1 MTCNRCNKQ
10 PCDCNSDPC
19 GKKCQPARYSCGFDI
34 QVDPF
39 DPTTWL
45 FTNCGAT
52 RRVKIPKIAETD
64 TTLKTDY
71 SNATLNYHSEQH
83 VDTITGEQIGSL
95 INLNELRDVDADNP
109 ENCSFLTW
117 NPGCSECGN
126 GCEPLEARWRPY
138 TIPDAGNDDIAAV
151 DSNGY
156 YHVLGKND
164 CGCIVEKKVP
174 IVPSGMASFNYVR
187 DSHPDDPDFPWY
199 YGCYN
204 DTIHLHLAEN
214 APRYFNKYALKV
226 TVNYGIQCI
235 VSSNCPNVNFRSI
248 VAPVVNGDS
257 VETAMENAGSILQ
270 GFSIFTG
277 SAQSADQNRQIP
289 WGSASLRGQFTFLVP
304 KGKEAY
310 LHHEFRLRSA
320 ESFPGYFGKNG
331 AGGTGDWYS
340 WNGQVVPTSEAT
352 INHILH
358 PASRLNSL
366 QVIIEPTVGSFSYE
380 PAADPVRDQL
390 DSPDDVIQNVN

>member
-1 MTCNRCNKQ
+1 MTCNNCFKQ
-10 PCDCNSDPC
+10 QCDCNSDPC
-19 GKKCQPARYSCGFDI
+19 GKKCQPARYGCNFDI

-83 VDTITGEQIGSL
+83 IDTVTGEQLGSL
-95 INLNELRDVDADNP
+95 IKLKELRDVDTPDP
-109 ENCSFLTW
+109 DNCSILTW

-126 GCEPLEARWRPY
+126 GCEPLEAKWRAY
-138 TIPDAGNDDIAAV
+138 KIPNAGNSDIAAV

-174 IVPSGMASFNYVR
+174 IVPSGMAALNYQR
-187 DSHPDDPDFPWY
+187 DSYPDDPDFPWY

-204 DTIHLHLAEN
+204 DTINLHLAEN
-214 APRYFNKYALKV
+214 ASRYFNKYALKV
-226 TVNYGIQCI
+226 TVNYGIQAI
-235 VSSNCPNVNFRSI
+235 KSDQFPFNYNWRSI
-248 VAPVVNGDS
+248 VVPGVVG
-257 VETAMENAGSILQ
+257 ETRRTDEAASILQ
-270 GFSIFTG
+270 SWAAVGSFT
-277 SAQSADQNRQIP
+277 QSGLHLP
-289 WGSASLRGQFTFLVP
+289 WGSSSLRGSFTFIVP

-310 LHHEFRLRSA
+310 LHHEFRVRVAPSDMQYGVPVLAWPNYLKNSNYDGKKVPDA
-320 ESFPGYFGKNG
+320 E
-331 AGGTGDWYS
+331 AGL
-340 WNGQVVPTSEAT
+340 NQVRW
-352 INHILH
+352 
-358 PASRLNSL
+358 PASRLNAL
-366 QVIIEPTVGSFSYE
+366 QVLIEPTVGSTDYE
-380 PAADPVRDQL
+380 PTADSIRNQL
-390 DSPDDVIQNVN
+390 DAPVDDIENIL

>member
-19 GKKCQPARYSCGFDI
+19 GKKCRPARYSCGFDI

-83 VDTITGEQIGSL
+83 VDAITGEQLGSL
-95 INLNELRDVDADNP
+95 INLKELRDVDTPDP

-126 GCEPLEARWRPY
+126 GCEPLEAKWRAY

-174 IVPSGMASFNYVR
+174 IVPSGMTSLNYVR
-187 DSHPDDPDFPWY
+187 DSVPDDPDFPWY

-204 DTIHLHLAEN
+204 DTINLHLADN

-226 TVNYGIQCI
+226 TVNYGIQVIISDHC
-235 VSSNCPNVNFRSI
+235 SNVNFRSL
-248 VAPVVNGDS
+248 VAPVVQGES
-257 VETAMENAGSILQ
+257 EKFAVENSASILQ
-270 GFSIFTG
+270 GFAFYTAG
-277 SAQSADQNRQIP
+277 TTARDIP
-289 WGSASLRGQFTFLVP
+289 WGSASLRGSFTFLVP
-304 KGKEAY
+304 KGKEAH
-310 LHHEFRLRSA
+310 LRHEFRLRSA
-320 ESFPGYFGKNG
+320 VPSETTWPGYYHCAK
-331 AGGTGDWYS
+331 D
-340 WNGQVVPTSEAT
+340 GQKVPDSEAT
-352 INHILH
+352 IDSILY
-358 PASRLNSL
+358 PASRLNAL
-366 QVIIEPTVGSFSYE
+366 QVIVEPTVGSSDYD
-380 PAADPVRDQL
+380 PTADTIRNQL
-390 DSPDDVIQNVN
+390 DAPTDASPNIN

>member
-83 VDTITGEQIGSL
+83 VDTITGEQLGSL
-95 INLNELRDVDADNP
+95 INLKELRDVDTPDPA
-109 ENCSFLTW
+109 NCGILTW

-126 GCEPLEARWRPY
+126 GCEPLEAKWRAY

-187 DSHPDDPDFPWY
+187 DSVPDDPDFPWY

-204 DTIHLHLAEN
+204 DTINLHLAEN
-214 APRYFNKYALKV
+214 APRYFNKYDLKV
-226 TVNYGIQCI
+226 TVNYGVQVI
-235 VSSNCPNVNFRSI
+235 VSDHCSNVNFRSL
-248 VAPVVNGDS
+248 VAPVVQGGNEKYA
-257 VETAMENAGSILQ
+257 VENAASILQ
-270 GFSIFTG
+270 GFAFYTAGFT
-277 SAQSADQNRQIP
+277 ARDVP
-289 WGSASLRGQFTFLVP
+289 WGSASLRGSFTFLVP
-304 KGKEAY
+304 KGKEAH
-310 LHHEFRLRSA
+310 LRHEFRLRSA
-320 ESFPGYFGKNG
+320 VSSETTWPGYYHCAK
-331 AGGTGDWYS
+331 D
-340 WNGQVVPTSEAT
+340 GQKVPDSEAT
-352 INHILH
+352 IDSILY
-358 PASRLNSL
+358 PASRLNAL
-366 QVIIEPTVGSFSYE
+366 QVIVEPTVGSVSYD
-380 PAADPVRDQL
+380 PAADTIRNQL
-390 DSPDDVIQNVN
+390 DSPTDASPNIN